1 MSSVRPSVGVRPAN
15 RKSPEVAAPLV
26 SVVVPTF
33 NRVEGLRRVLRAFE
47 GQRPYDLPFELVVV
61 DDGSDDGT
69 SELLAAWRSRRYPLR
84 FTRQPNRGPARA
96 RNRALASVSG
106 EIVLFGG
113 DDIEP
118 HPSLVSEH
126 VREHHRRGDPRIA
139 VLGLTRWPEG
149 EDLTSTMR
157 HIDGPGAQQF
167 SYAVFTDGAEYDFRH
182 FYTSN
187 VSVRCDLLRSEAG
200 GFSSDFPAAAFED
213 AEFAYRLSMR
223 GMRIVYRASALAW
236 HHHRYDA
243 RRFFERQ
250 LKCGEMADVFVRTH
264 PQLAKWIDLRVLM
277 WHRLEV
283 LTADRAYRERVER
296 LRTDL
301 ESWERRAIDLAVFL
315 DEPATDLA
323 DPLLYALFR
332 YGFVKGLATARFGGE
347 AGRTLAADQWLR
359 LLPDAVDTLR
369 KNASRRGV
377 PLPAMDIG
385 QMMTVGNTDEVS

>member
-1 MSSVRPSVGVRPAN
+1 MAS
-15 RKSPEVAAPLV
+15 PLV

-33 NRVEGLRRVLRAFE
+33 NRPEGLRRVLTAFE
-47 GQRPYDLPFELVVV
+47 QQRPHDLPFELVVV
-61 DDGSDDGT
+61 DDGSSDGT
-69 SELLAAWRSRRYPLR
+69 SELLASWRSRRYPLR
-84 FTRQPNRGPARA
+84 FARQANGGPARA
-96 RNRALASVSG
+96 RNRALAVASG

-118 HPSLVSEH
+118 HPLLVSEH
-126 VREHHRRGDPRIA
+126 VSEHHRRGDPRVA

-149 EDLTSTMR
+149 EELTSTMR

-187 VSVRCDLLRSEAG
+187 VSVRRDLLRSEAG
-200 GFSSDFPAAAFED
+200 GFSADFPAAAFED
-213 AEFAYRLSMR
+213 AELAYRLSMR

-236 HHHRYDA
+236 HHHHYDA
-243 RRFFERQ
+243 RSFFQRQ

-277 WHRLEV
+277 WQRLEV
-283 LTADRAYRERVER
+283 LTADGAYREMVSRVRSE
-296 LRTDL
+296 L

-315 DEPATDLA
+315 DEPVTDLA
-323 DPLLYALFR
+323 DPLLYGLFR
-332 YGFVKGLATARFGGE
+332 YGFVKGLATARFGSDG
-347 AGRTLAADQWLR
+347 GRTLAADQWLR
-359 LLPDAVDTLR
+359 LLPDAVATLK

-377 PLPAMDIG
+377 PLPMADVEAIIAMVQAD
-385 QMMTVGNTDEVS
+385 SAA

>member
-1 MSSVRPSVGVRPAN
+1 
-15 RKSPEVAAPLV
+15 VASPLV

-33 NRVEGLRRVLRAFE
+33 NRPEGLLRVLNAFE
-47 GQRPYDLPFELVVV
+47 QQRPNDLPFELVVV

-69 SELLAAWRSRRYPLR
+69 SELLASWRSRRYPLR
-84 FTRQPNRGPARA
+84 FARQANGGPARA
-96 RNRALASVSG
+96 RNRALAVASG

-118 HPSLVSEH
+118 HPDLVSEH
-126 VREHHRRGDPRIA
+126 VREHHRRGDPRVA

-149 EDLTSTMR
+149 EELTSTMR

-187 VSVRCDLLRSEAG
+187 VSVRRDLLRREAG
-200 GFSSDFPAAAFED
+200 GFSTDFPAAAFED
-213 AEFAYRLSMR
+213 AELAYRLSMR

-236 HHHRYDA
+236 HHHHYDA
-243 RRFFERQ
+243 RSFFQRQ
-250 LKCGEMADVFVRTH
+250 LKCGEMADVFVRAH

-283 LTADRAYRERVER
+283 LTADGAYRAKVARVRSE
-296 LRTDL
+296 L

-315 DEPATDLA
+315 DEPVTDLA

-332 YGFVKGLATARFGGE
+332 YGFVMGLATARLGSDG
-347 AGRTLAADQWLR
+347 GRTLAADQWLR
-359 LLPDAVDTLR
+359 LLPDAVATLK
-369 KNASRRGV
+369 KNASRQGV
-377 PLPAMDIG
+377 PLPMADVEAIVAMVQADS
-385 QMMTVGNTDEVS
+385 NS